1 MTQNGRI
8 MTTTAAPRNRVREL
22 RTQARLTQAD
32 LAQRAGISR
41 TSVTAIESRRLVP
54 SVTTAIALAE
64 ALGTKVEMLFGRTPP
79 TEQSAQWIGDFPQSG
94 RNFWQ
99 AEVDGQ
105 SWMYPATSTPMLAL
119 PPDGQWSEANPNS
132 KLSELA
138 KQTLVVATCDP
149 AAGLLASELVGTT
162 DLRMIILNRSSRR
175 ALELL
180 RDGKIHVAG
189 VHLSTSEQSTENIR
203 AVQEI
208 VGSDCQLLRV
218 ARWQEGIA
226 VKSSSRLKSVKSAT
240 AKLRWIGR
248 EPGSGAR
255 MCFDRLLGGQV
266 TPRWVTDSHRGV
278 IEAVHAGWAD
288 AGVCVQ
294 LACVEAGLNFLPI
307 EQECYDLCFRKSFA
321 ADRRLLGL
329 LQVLRSP
336 KYRQILNG
344 LPGYDGSDAGQL
356 AEST

>member
-1 MTQNGRI
+1 
-8 MTTTAAPRNRVREL
+8 MTTTKATSNRIREL

-41 TSVTAIESRRLVP
+41 TAVTAIESHRLVP
-54 SVTTAIALAE
+54 SVTAAMALAE
-64 ALGTKVEMLFGRTPP
+64 VLGTNVEMLFGRTPA
-79 TEQSAQWIGDFPQSG
+79 TEQSAQWIGDFPHSG
-94 RNFWQ
+94 QNFWQ

-105 SWMYPATSTPMLAL
+105 SWMYPAASTPMFTL
-119 PPDGQWSEANPNS
+119 PPDGQWSDAKPNF

-138 KQTLVVATCDP
+138 RQTLVVATCDP
-149 AAGLLASELVGTT
+149 AAGLLASELVRTT
-162 DLRMIILNRSSRR
+162 NLRIIILNRSSRR

-189 VHLSTSEQSTENIR
+189 VHISTSEQPTENIR

-208 VGSDCQLLRV
+208 VGNDCQLLRV

-240 AKLRWIGR
+240 TAKLRWIGR

-255 MCFDRLLGGQV
+255 MCFDRLLRGQV
-266 TPRWVTDSHRGV
+266 TPRWVADSHRGV
-278 IEAVHAGWAD
+278 IEAVHTGWAD

-307 EQECYDLCFRKSFA
+307 EQECYDLCFRQSFA

-329 LQVLRSP
+329 LQALRSP
-336 KYRQILNG
+336 RYRQILNS